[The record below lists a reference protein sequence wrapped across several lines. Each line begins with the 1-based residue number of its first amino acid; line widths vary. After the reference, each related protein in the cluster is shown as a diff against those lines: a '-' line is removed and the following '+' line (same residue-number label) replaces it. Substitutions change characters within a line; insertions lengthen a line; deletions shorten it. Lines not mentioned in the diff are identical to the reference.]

1 MIASSPSPVRLYVI
15 ESQRL
20 FSKALCQVFASDPTV
35 VVVGD
40 SHSVDAE
47 TLIRASP
54 DLIVLDLDGGVEV
67 TSGLDVCRQAVP
79 KARVCVLSM
88 RPHAELMQSCLA
100 AGAKGYIV
108 KDSTPSELVRA
119 VKMIADGETY
129 VDHRIA
135 AFCCAERSLT
145 NGRSDVDEELSMR
158 ETEIVRLIAQG
169 LSNKEISARLGLSE
183 KTVKNHIS
191 RIFSK
196 LNIGARSQAAV
207 HAIRIGLC

>member
-1 MIASSPSPVRLYVI
+1 MIADSGSPLRLYVV

-20 FSKALCQVFASDPTV
+20 FGRALCQIFAMDPGV
-35 VVVGD
+35 IVVGV
-40 SHSVDAE
+40 SHAVDAE
-47 TLIRASP
+47 ALVRLGP
-54 DLIVLDLDGGVEV
+54 DLIVLDLDSGVEV
-67 TSGLDVCRQAVP
+67 TAGLDVCRRFVP
-79 KARVCVLSM
+79 NARVCVLSM
-88 RPHAELMQSCLA
+88 RPHVELMQSCVA

-119 VKMIADGETY
+119 MKMIADGETY

-135 AFCCAERSLT
+135 GALLRRRSLT
-145 NGRSDVDEELSMR
+145 SGRVDVDELSMR
-158 ETEIVRLIAQG
+158 ETEIVRFIAQG
-169 LSNKEISARLGLSE
+169 LSNKEISARLGLSD
-183 KTVKNHIS
+183 KTIKNHIS

>member
-1 MIASSPSPVRLYVI
+1 MIASAPSPIRLYVI

-40 SHSVDAE
+40 SHAVDAE
-47 TLIRASP
+47 DLIKVRP

-67 TSGLDVCRQAVP
+67 TGGLEICRQAVP
-79 KARVCVLSM
+79 QARVCVLSM

-129 VDHRIA
+129 VDHRTA
-135 AFCCAERSLT
+135 GALLRRRSLT
-145 NGRSDVDEELSMR
+145 GGRADIEELSIR
-158 ETEIVRLIAQG
+158 ETEIVRLIAHG

>member
-1 MIASSPSPVRLYVI
+1 MIASSRSPLRLYVV

-20 FSKALCQVFASDPTV
+20 FSKALCEVFALDPAV

-40 SHSVDAE
+40 SHRVDAE
-47 TLIRASP
+47 TLIRANP
-54 DLIVLDLDGGVEV
+54 DLIILDLDGAVEV
-67 TSGLDVCRQAVP
+67 TSGLDICRQAVP
-79 KARVCVLSM
+79 HTRVCVLSM
-88 RPHAELMQSCLA
+88 RPHTELMQSCLA

-108 KDSTPSELVRA
+108 KDSTPAELVRA
-119 VKMIADGETY
+119 MKMIADGETY

-135 AFCCAERSLT
+135 GALLRKRSLT
-145 NGRSDVDEELSMR
+145 NGRAEIDELSMR
-158 ETEIVRLIAQG
+158 ETEIVRLIAEG

-191 RIFSK
+191 RIFAK

>member
-1 MIASSPSPVRLYVI
+1 MIASSPSPLRLYVI

-40 SHSVDAE
+40 SHAVDAE
-47 TLIRASP
+47 DLIKVRP

-67 TSGLDVCRQAVP
+67 TGGLEICRQAVP
-79 KARVCVLSM
+79 QARVCVLSM

-135 AFCCAERSLT
+135 GALLRRRSLT
-145 NGRSDVDEELSMR
+145 GGRADIEELSIR
-158 ETEIVRLIAQG
+158 ETEIVRLIAHG

>member
-1 MIASSPSPVRLYVI
+1 MIANSRFPLRLYVV

-20 FSKALCQVFASDPTV
+20 FSKALCQVFASDPGV

-40 SHSVDAE
+40 SHTADAE
-47 TLIRASP
+47 TLIRANP

-67 TSGLDVCRQAVP
+67 TAGLAICRQAVP
-79 KARVCVLSM
+79 QARVCVLSM

-108 KDSTPSELVRA
+108 KDSTPAELVRA
-119 VKMIADGETY
+119 VRMIADGETY

-135 AFCCAERSLT
+135 GALLRRRSLNA
-145 NGRSDVDEELSMR
+145 NGRGDVDELSMR
-158 ETEIVRLIAQG
+158 ETEIVLLIAQG
-169 LSNKEISARLGLSE
+169 LSNKEISGRLGLSE

>member
-1 MIASSPSPVRLYVI
+1 MIASSRFPLRLYVV

-20 FSKALCQVFASDPTV
+20 FSKALCQVFALDPGV
-35 VVVGD
+35 IVVGD
-40 SHSVDAE
+40 SHAVDAE
-47 TLIRASP
+47 ALIRLSP

-67 TSGLDVCRQAVP
+67 TSGLEVCRQAAP
-79 KARVCVLSM
+79 QARVCVLSM

-108 KDSTPSELVRA
+108 KDSTPAELVRA

-135 AFCCAERSLT
+135 GVLLRRRSLAT
-145 NGRSDVDEELSMR
+145 GRTDIEELSMR